1 MSANTLLKEP
11 ADQDLAARI
20 LQTEVSGEAVAT
32 VLTTDDRVIAR
43 VTDGIYR
50 QPASALRELI
60 SNAYDADATRVIIR
74 TDAPRFD
81 EISVEDNGLGMSVD
95 ALARTLHHI
104 GGSAKRH
111 EDGSVLGI
119 TSSHDTN
126 LSPGGRP
133 LIGKIGI
140 GMFSV
145 SQLTHS
151 FQIITKVKNDNYRT
165 IATVALRQYSDE
177 SEAFET
183 FESGKVNVWR
193 EPAQDLEA
201 QGTTIILNKIRPH
214 AQNLLRSKELWAA
227 VAEFQPTSEE
237 EIPMINPPKYHVGR
251 VDESGE
257 LLAEESKIPWLSEDS
272 PEDAFRKLVDAVW
285 DEYNIGNVSPQLDKL
300 FDNYLYMIWQIGLS
314 IPTNYV
320 DGHLFDM
327 DLSWAQTF
335 LLSNRFSKG
344 STKQVETK
352 ADVPIRDIFDLK
364 ETSTND
370 TFDVFVDDL
379 KLSRPIKYRG
389 LPHSTNS
396 LKTPFVYIGKC
407 REEFTGIAHE
417 LSGGP
422 LEFEAYLFW
431 NSKIAPSEHR
441 GALIRIHGASGAGF
455 DPSFMRYQVAEQ
467 NRMKQI
473 TCEIFVQEGFDA
485 ALNIDR
491 ESFNYAHPHAV
502 FLTKWLHSAIRQLAS
517 TNKRIAKE
525 ITNRNRTEWANE
537 SLDQIQKI
545 VIDTHR
551 RESSEDGSEP
561 LSISIVDNNQSQ
573 SLFQDPVDLVFSK
586 EVIIPET
593 EKRKTPKYVAE
604 SAILTEKIKA
614 IAQVLASF
622 GLMEGMDK
630 RKQERLLKAIYEI
643 IETTAE

>member
-1 MSANTLLKEP
+1 MATNILS
-11 ADQDLAARI
+11 DQELVDLI
-20 LQTEVSGEAVAT
+20 SKTEVDGDVVST
-32 VLTTDDRVIAR
+32 SLTTDDRVIAR

-60 SNAYDADATRVIIR
+60 SNAYDADATRVVIK
-74 TDAPRFD
+74 TDAPRFN
-81 EISVEDNGLGMSVD
+81 EITVEDDGAGMSVET
-95 ALARTLHHI
+95 LARTLHHI

-111 EDGSVLGI
+111 EDGINLGI
-119 TSSHDTN
+119 TDSHDTN
-126 LSPGGRP
+126 YSPGGRA

-151 FQIITKVKNDNYRT
+151 FQIITKVKGDKYRT

-177 SEAFET
+177 SEDPEH

-201 QGTTIILNKIRPH
+201 QGTTIILTGIRPH

-227 VAEFQPTSEE
+227 IAQSQANSEE
-237 EIPMINPPKYHVGR
+237 EISVIHPPKFHIGK

-257 LLAEESKIPWLSEDS
+257 LLDKEINVPWLFDDS
-272 PEDAFRKLVDAVW
+272 PKDAFRKLVDAVW
-285 DEYNIGNVSPQLDKL
+285 DEYNIGNISPQLDKL
-300 FDNYLYMIWQIGLS
+300 FDNYLYMVWQIGLS

-327 DLSWAQTF
+327 DLSWARAFT
-335 LLSNRFSKG
+335 LSNHFSKG
-344 STKQVETK
+344 SAKEIETK
-352 ADVPIRDIFDLK
+352 EGVPIRNLLDLN

-370 TFDVFVDDL
+370 IFDVFIDDL
-379 KLSRPIKYRG
+379 KLSRPIKYRN
-389 LPHSTNS
+389 LPHSTNALQTS
-396 LKTPFVYIGKC
+396 FVYIGQCK
-407 REEFTGIAHE
+407 EKFIGSPFE

-422 LEFEAYLFW
+422 LAFEAYLFW
-431 NSKIAPSEHR
+431 NPKIAPSEHR
-441 GALIRIHGASGAGF
+441 GSLIRIHGASGAGF
-455 DPSFMRYQVAEQ
+455 DPSFMRYQIAEL

-502 FLTKWLHSAIRQLAS
+502 FLTKWLHSALRQLAS

-525 ITNRNRTEWANE
+525 INDQNRTEWTNR
-537 SLDQIQKI
+537 SLSHIQKI

-551 RESSEDGSEP
+551 RESLEDGSEP
-561 LSISIVDNNQSQ
+561 LSIDISDPQSQ
-573 SLFQDPVDLVFSK
+573 SLFQYPVDLVFSK
-586 EVIIPET
+586 EAIIPAT
-593 EKRKTPKYVAE
+593 EKRKTSLHVAE
-604 SAILTEKIKA
+604 SAILAEKIKA

-622 GLMEGMDK
+622 GLMEGLDK
-630 RKQERLLKAIYEI
+630 KKQERLLKAIYEI
-643 IETTAE
+643 LETSE